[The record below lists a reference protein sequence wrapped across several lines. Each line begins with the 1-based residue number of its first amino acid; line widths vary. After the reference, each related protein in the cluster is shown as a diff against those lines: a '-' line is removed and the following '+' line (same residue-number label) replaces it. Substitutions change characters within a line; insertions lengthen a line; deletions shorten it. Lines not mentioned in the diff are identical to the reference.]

1 MLDLDAT
8 DQQIIAF
15 LQSDG
20 RMTHAAIAERIHL
33 SASACLRRVRRLE
46 ATGVISGYHAAINR
60 ERVGLGTTIFVEISL
75 DSQHE
80 DHLDEFEAAVA
91 AVPEVI
97 SCHLMAGDF
106 DYLVHV
112 VAADVSDYERI
123 HRTQMARLPH
133 VANVRSSFAL
143 RSGQSSNE
151 EQSRRV
157 SPWPAQGT
165 PTDETN
171 ESRLAGGLGERFDD
185 LGRR

>member
-8 DQQIIAF
+8 DQQIIAL

-46 ATGVISGYHAAINR
+46 DTGVISGYHAAIDR
-60 ERVGLGTTIFVEISL
+60 KRVGLGTTIFVEISL

-97 SCHLMAGDF
+97 GCHLMAGDF

-112 VAADVSDYERI
+112 VACLLYTSPSPRDGLLSR
-123 HRTQMARLPH
+123 MP
-133 VANVRSSFAL
+133 SSA
-143 RSGQSSNE
+143 
-151 EQSRRV
+151 
-157 SPWPAQGT
+157 
-165 PTDETN
+165 
-171 ESRLAGGLGERFDD
+171 
-185 LGRR
+185 

>member
-1 MLDLDAT
+1 MIHAPYTRWPYALCMLDLDAT
-8 DQQIIAF
+8 DQQIIAL

-20 RMTHAAIAERIHL
+20 RMPHAAIAERIHL

-46 ATGVISGYHAAINR
+46 ATGVISGYHAAIDR

-97 SCHLMAGDF
+97 GCHLMAGDF

-143 RSGQSSNE
+143 RSVVERGTIEGDTRLDRSSFDHC
-151 EQSRRV
+151 
-157 SPWPAQGT
+157 P
-165 PTDETN
+165 
-171 ESRLAGGLGERFDD
+171 EREA
-185 LGRR
+185 